1 MGCVLG
7 CHNVDNISD
16 AYVGVTDGPPLKA
29 LPPHLLSPL
38 DAMKVRI
45 TPNRVAG
52 SKSATPVLSNDENL
66 ASQINSFV
74 SPGNPFR
81 NQWQYKTP
89 QSATPEF
96 TSPGCDHPRALAQ
109 RWGLGFELLQCVTT
123 DM

>member
-81 NQWQYKTP
+81 NQWQSKTP

-96 TSPGCDHPRALAQ
+96 TSPGLRPSEGFSPTMGF
-109 RWGLGFELLQCVTT
+109 GL
-123 DM
+123 